1 MNRDQIKKIV
11 KLTEAIVN
19 KRLTEADQF
28 PKQMGSDIE
37 FLDKRRAE
45 FRSIMTSVFK
55 FQDKYDVDI
64 KVDSKLKTLRG
75 LMDQIMG
82 ML

>member
-1 MNRDQIKKIV
+1 MNKEQIKKIV

-19 KRLTEADQF
+19 KRLNESGEDNSQ
-28 PKQMGSDIE
+28 KMQD
-37 FLDKRRAE
+37 E
-45 FRSIMTSVFK
+45 FRSIMTSVFR

-64 KVDSKLKTLRG
+64 KVDSKMKTLRG